1 MLRWQS
7 IGPISHNT
15 SLRSYL
21 WMRTLVLQTEQ
32 TGSIPVGTTKY
43 FDKQKCVC
51 YSVLVDEEND
61 LLAQLVRAASC

>member
-7 IGPISHNT
+7 IGRISHNT

-32 TGSIPVGTTKY
+32 TGSIPVGTTKW
-43 FDKQKCVC
+43 
-51 YSVLVDEEND
+51 VDNEM
-61 LLAQLVRAASC
+61 S